1 MSVPQLEELKQMF
14 IMYDKDKSGTLDL
27 KEVLTATKAVGYDQ
41 DEVMTLIS
49 EADTN
54 KDSVICFDEFVQL
67 MKFSYI

>member
-1 MSVPQLEELKQMF
+1 MF

-67 MKFSYI
+67 MKYSYI

>member
-1 MSVPQLEELKQMF
+1 MF